1 MQKPNIAIIGSGIS
15 GLSAAWL
22 LRRAASV
29 TLFESN
35 PARFGGHSNTV
46 NIAQAGAA
54 DVPVDTGFIVFND
67 RNYPNLS
74 ALFAELG
81 VDWFDTT
88 MSFALSE
95 DNGSYEYSGSGAS
108 GLFAQRANLLSA
120 RHWRMLLD
128 IVRFNKAAKQY
139 LASGGGE
146 TIGDFL
152 QRHAFAADLSAR
164 YLLPMA
170 AAIWSCPTRTMDQF
184 PALSL
189 CRFYENHGLLDLRHR
204 PQWRSVAG
212 GSRRYVDKVLDQIGR
227 DRCRHDAV
235 LAVQAAADGVTLQS
249 QSGAHTYDQ
258 VVFACHADEAL
269 ALLKA
274 PSPMHA
280 DLLGAFEYQTN
291 MAWLHSDASLMPARK
306 SVWSAWNYLATSG
319 DDGPDVSVSYWMNL
333 LQKLDCEQQYFVTLN
348 PTREPL
354 AEKVVECIEYQH
366 PVFSQRAIDAQAKLS
381 RLQGVDGMWFCGSY
395 CGNGFHEDGIK
406 SAVEVAAGLGVDAPW
421 STASSHA

>member
-1 MQKPNIAIIGSGIS
+1 MQKPNIAIVGSGIS

-22 LRRAASV
+22 LRQSASV
-29 TLFESN
+29 TLYESN

-46 NIAQAGAA
+46 NIAQTDGVV
-54 DVPVDTGFIVFND
+54 VPVDTGFIVFND

-74 ALFAELG
+74 ALFTELE

-95 DNGSYEYSGSGAS
+95 DRGRYEYSGSGVS
-108 GLFAQRANLLSA
+108 GLFAQRGNFVSP

-139 LASGGGE
+139 LMSGGDE
-146 TIGDFL
+146 TIGEFVR
-152 QRHAFAADLSAR
+152 RHHFAADLSDR

-170 AAIWSCPTRTMDQF
+170 AAIWSCPTATMDQF

-189 CRFYENHGLLDLRHR
+189 CRFYENHGLLDLRNR
-204 PQWRSVAG
+204 PQWRSVFG
-212 GSRRYVDKVLDQIGR
+212 GSRRYVDKILDQIGR
-227 DRCRHDAV
+227 ARCRHDAV
-235 LAVQAAADGVTLQS
+235 LAVWPTASGLQLQS
-249 QSGAHTYDQ
+249 QGGTQHYDQ

-269 ALLKA
+269 ALLKE
-274 PSPMHA
+274 PQPIHSE
-280 DLLGAFEYQTN
+280 LLGAFEYQTN
-291 MAWLHSDASLMPARK
+291 MAWLHSDTSLMPARK

-319 DDGPDVSVSYWMNL
+319 DDGPHVSVSYWMNL

-348 PTREPL
+348 PMREPQ

-366 PVFSQRAIDAQAKLS
+366 PVFSQRAIDAQGRLS
-381 RLQGVDGMWFCGSY
+381 QLQGLDGMWFCGSY
-395 CGNGFHEDGIK
+395 CGNGFHEDGIT
-406 SAVEVAAGLGVDAPW
+406 SAVAVGAGLGVVAPW
-421 STASSHA
+421 SMEPTDA